1 MTRLLALTA
10 VLLLVPGC
18 EGANSHSA
26 TPAPTRASTISGANG
41 RAALLSGVRAAVA
54 ANGRL
59 SGVVLWTNAIPV
71 TATRSTG
78 GPALAS
84 LRSAAAGRRKQGIR
98 IRTLTEETVIL
109 SIKLDRSGS
118 LATVV
123 VRAREELVP
132 YQAGKRLGRAID
144 LDERAR
150 LELHRSDHTNRFR
163 VWNVTP
169 IS

>member
-1 MTRLLALTA
+1 MTRLLLLTA
-10 VLLLVPGC
+10 VMLIASGC
-18 EGANSHSA
+18 EGAKSDAA
-26 TPAPTRASTISGANG
+26 TPAPARASATTGANEPT
-41 RAALLSGVRAAVA
+41 ALLTGVRAAVA
-54 ANGRL
+54 ANSRL
-59 SGVVLWTNAIPV
+59 SGVVLWTNAIPG

-84 LRSAAAGRRKQGIR
+84 LRSAAAGRRKQGLR
-98 IRTLTEETVIL
+98 IRTLSEQTVIL
-109 SIKLDRSGS
+109 SIKLGRSNS
-118 LATVV
+118 LTTVV
-123 VRAREELVP
+123 IRAREKLAP

-150 LELHRSDHTNRFR
+150 IELRRSDHTNRFR

>member
-1 MTRLLALTA
+1 M
-10 VLLLVPGC
+10 
-18 EGANSHSA
+18 
-26 TPAPTRASTISGANG
+26 
-41 RAALLSGVRAAVA
+41 
-54 ANGRL
+54 
-59 SGVVLWTNAIPV
+59 VLWTNTIPV

-98 IRTLTEETVIL
+98 IRTLSEQTVFL
-109 SIKLDRSGS
+109 SIKLNRSNS

-123 VRAREELVP
+123 VRARETLAP
-132 YQAGKRLGRAID
+132 YQAGKRLGRAIS

-150 LELHRSDHTNRFR
+150 LELRRSDHTNRFR